1 MNSNKFYSA
10 IFDRHV
16 QENGVKVTQGAVRVP
31 ALIRMCAWTSGF
43 FTFKPKIAAQRTLF
57 WTLWSIRAACV
68 LYRRASNYESFA
80 SSADFTPEALRQRV
94 EAQHRGVIEDL
105 RSGALAGEIA
115 ASQPEK
121 AQEKAVA
128 ASGIQVQLLNPDS
141 WLTAGTVSL
150 DLAILRRADKQPKG
164 GVQVEAMIEGAL
176 QAARHAGTS
185 DDHGRVQIQFP
196 MPPLGKGDL
205 ALVIHAKTDTA
216 KDEIRFAMR
225 SRPKSPPADSAR

>member
-1 MNSNKFYSA
+1 VSSGFNSDVRVDERVF
-10 IFDRHV
+10 HV
-16 QENGVKVTQGAVRVP
+16 QTEDRGPAHPVLDTVVYQNGR
-31 ALIRMCAWTSGF
+31 
-43 FTFKPKIAAQRTLF
+43 
-57 WTLWSIRAACV
+57 V

-80 SSADFTPEALRQRV
+80 SSAEFTPEALRQRV

-115 ASQPEK
+115 ASQEK
-121 AQEKAVA
+121 AQEKAA
-128 ASGIQVQLLNPDS
+128 AVSGIQVQLLNPDS

-185 DDHGRVQIQFP
+185 DDQGRVQIQFP
-196 MPPLGKGDL
+196 MPQLGAGDL

-225 SRPKSPPADSAR
+225 SRPKSPPADSAQ